1 MELLPLHGWIWIIGI
16 LWDHFIKG
24 LVKKFA
30 LTLANLSMLKCPLSL
45 TMVPGNG
52 QGRGVELFRNSN
64 KANTP
69 AGCNPDV
76 TVEDS
81 VVWVP
86 SAQRKFTMICKVEWC
101 KVEWFKR
108 YVPGRNLRCLV
119 PVLRKFGMYRPV
131 RNRIDN
137 LGLDWSYS
145 CLAVQ

>member
-30 LTLANLSMLKCPLSL
+30 LTLANPSMLKCPLSL

-86 SAQRKFTMICKVEWC
+86 SAQRKFTIKSARNSIRVSYPVLEWC

-131 RNRIDN
+131 RNGIDN
-137 LGLDWSYS
+137 
-145 CLAVQ
+145 